1 MDGWMKK
8 PMNGRWM
15 DGFTGTQKVDE
26 WMDGW
31 WRMVEA
37 GAVFRAS
44 MLCGALTPERPEE
57 RAGAS
62 FTRV

>member
-15 DGFTGTQKVDE
+15 DGFTGAQKVDE

-37 GAVFRAS
+37 GV
-44 MLCGALTPERPEE
+44 G
-57 RAGAS
+57 GWIDG
-62 FTRV
+62 

>member
-1 MDGWMKK
+1 
-8 PMNGRWM
+8 MNGRWM

-37 GAVFRAS
+37 GV
-44 MLCGALTPERPEE
+44 G
-57 RAGAS
+57 GWIDG
-62 FTRV
+62 